1 MSPIRFMISSAKQ
14 SPGGRTLAVAVL
26 AALLTSGCA
35 VMDAIEAQNAKWLQQ
50 DMAGF
55 PDQQLLSAFI
65 GPDGKATPGYVC
77 DPCSYYFKQPEDAW
91 HFLTVDRNG
100 PRVHDTP
107 ALIAMN
113 AAAPIERS
121 DVGTLFINNAR
132 ARGNMVAVYG
142 APVNQKVLALSGARA
157 PGLDGAWYATNASS
171 CLVEIDRS
179 GAFVSI
185 LGVGYQLSYGII
197 RTNVET
203 SKDVFTKQRV
213 YLLPQGTARYIQER
227 LGSEFRENYRI
238 R

>member
-1 MSPIRFMISSAKQ
+1 MNPLRFMLPFGKPVSL
-14 SPGGRTLAVAVL
+14 GRALAVIL

-35 VMDAIEAQNAKWLQQ
+35 VMDAIEAQNAQRRQQ
-50 DMAGF
+50 NMAGF

-65 GPDGKATPGYVC
+65 APTGNAAPGYVC
-77 DPCSYYFKQPEDAW
+77 DPCSYYFKEPSDAW

-100 PRVHDTP
+100 PRVHDTQ
-107 ALIAMN
+107 ALYAMN

-121 DVGTLFINNAR
+121 DVGIVYINNAR
-132 ARGNMVAVYG
+132 ARGNAVAVYG
-142 APVNQKVLALSGARA
+142 APVNQKILALSGPRA
-157 PGLDGAWYATNASS
+157 PGLDGAWYATDASS
-171 CLVEIDRS
+171 CLVEIDRN

-185 LGVGYQLSYGII
+185 LGVGYQLSYGVI

-203 SKDVFTKQRV
+203 SRDVFTRQRV
-213 YLLPQGTARYIQER
+213 YLLPQGTARYVQER

>member
-1 MSPIRFMISSAKQ
+1 MSKTRSTS
-14 SPGGRTLAVAVL
+14 
-26 AALLTSGCA
+26 ALLRGALLCISLLATSGCA

-55 PDQQLLSAFI
+55 PDQQLLSVFI
-65 GPDGKATPGYVC
+65 APTGNAAPGYVC
-77 DPCSYYFKQPEDAW
+77 DPCGYYFKEPQDAW

-100 PRVHDTP
+100 PRVHDTK
-107 ALIAMN
+107 ALVAMN

-121 DVGTLFINNAR
+121 DVGVLFINNAR
-132 ARGNMVAVYG
+132 ARGNTVAVYG
-142 APVNQKVLALSGARA
+142 APVNQKILALSGARA
-157 PGLDGAWYATNASS
+157 PGLDGAWYSTDASS
-171 CLVEIDRS
+171 CLVEIDRN

-185 LGVGYQLSYGII
+185 VGVGYQLSYGLI

-203 SKDVFTKQRV
+203 SRDVFTKQRV

-227 LGSEFRENYRI
+227 IGSEFRENYRI

>member
-1 MSPIRFMISSAKQ
+1 MSPIRTTLSFGKQ
-14 SPGGRTLAVAVL
+14 ANIGRALIGVIF
-26 AALLTSGCA
+26 AAFLTSGCA
-35 VMDAIEAQNAKWLQQ
+35 VMDAIEAQNAQRRQQ
-50 DMAGF
+50 NMAGF
-55 PDQQLLSAFI
+55 PDQQLLGAFI
-65 GPDGKATPGYVC
+65 APTGNATPGYVC
-77 DPCSYYFKQPEDAW
+77 DPCSFYFKQPEDAW

-100 PRVHDTP
+100 PRVHDTQ
-107 ALIAMN
+107 ALIAQN
-113 AAAPIERS
+113 AAAPIEGT
-121 DVGTLFINNAR
+121 DVGVVFINNAR
-132 ARGNMVAVYG
+132 ARGNAVAVYG
-142 APVNQKVLALSGARA
+142 APVNQKILGLSGARA

-185 LGVGYQLSYGII
+185 LGVGYQLSYGLI

-203 SKDVFTKQRV
+203 SRDVFTRQRV